1 MDNVIH
7 VLSEA
12 VANQIAAGEV
22 IQRPASVIKELV
34 ENAIDAGATHV
45 DIVVKNAGR
54 TLIQVS
60 DDGKGMNADDALR
73 CFERHATSKI
83 SSVEDLFQLHT
94 KGFRGEALSSIVAV
108 AHVELNTREEGSE
121 TGTHIYM
128 EGPDCKEN
136 VPCACAK
143 GTTFIVKNLFFNVP
157 ARRNFLKS
165 DNVEFN
171 HIQDEFL
178 RIALTAPDVA
188 FTLYHNDKQ
197 VYNLP
202 KAVLKQ
208 RIVNVF
214 GNAYK
219 EKLLPLQQESPVV
232 RIRGF
237 IGKPSAARKTRGEQY
252 LFVNDRY
259 FKHAYFHHAIASA
272 FEELLPDD
280 HYPTYFIYFDID
292 PAKIDVNIHPTKI
305 EIKFQEE
312 KVIYSFLRSAVR
324 HALGTFN
331 ISSTIDFESTS
342 PFDFSMVPTGKQ
354 VAPPSISYNPDYN
367 PFKMS
372 SKGSSCP
379 KSYPEAG
386 SSPAPQVSDSWH
398 QLYESLKEEVNETS
412 PSAIP
417 ETQLLL
423 DIRDSGEME
432 ADARFSEMPLF
443 QWERHYIVFGRGAEI
458 FIVDQEAASERVM
471 YDGFLR
477 QAEKKQAAPVQ
488 KLLFPESVTF
498 SPQDAETVRDLLG
511 EFRTMG
517 FDMEPFGRNI
527 MIVHGVPSDML
538 NQPVQKVL
546 EQLLETYKCNLISSR
561 LGRRDNLFRSMAR
574 TLCVRAG
581 KSLSQEEMESL
592 LNGLFLC
599 EMSSLS
605 PSGNKIFVRL
615 TLTEVQKLFKS
626 KERP

>member
-1 MDNVIH
+1 MDSVIH
-7 VLSEA
+7 VLSDA

-22 IQRPASVIKELV
+22 IQRPASVVKELV

-60 DDGKGMNADDALR
+60 DDGKGMNAEDALR
-73 CFERHATSKI
+73 CFGRHATSKI
-83 SSVEDLFQLHT
+83 SSVDDLFQLHT
-94 KGFRGEALSSIVAV
+94 KGFRGEALSSIAAV
-108 AHVELNTREEGSE
+108 AHVELNTRPEGSE

-128 EGPDCKEN
+128 EGPECREN

-178 RIALTAPDVA
+178 RIALTSPDVA
-188 FTLYHNDKQ
+188 FTLRHNDRQ

-202 KAVLKQ
+202 KSVLKQ

-214 GNAYK
+214 GNTYK

-232 RIRGF
+232 RISGF

-252 LFVNDRY
+252 LFVNNRY
-259 FKHAYFHHAIASA
+259 FKHAYFHHAITSA

-312 KVIYSFLRSAVR
+312 KVVYPFLRSAVR

-331 ISSTIDFESTS
+331 ISSTIDFENAS

-354 VAPPSISYNPDYN
+354 VKPPGISYNPDYN
-367 PFKMS
+367 PFKAS
-372 SKGSSCP
+372 SGKGASAR
-379 KSYPEAG
+379 SYPDAAPD
-386 SSPAPQVSDSWH
+386 PAPQLSDSWR
-398 QLYESLKEEVNETS
+398 QVYESLKEEVEDAPHTES
-412 PSAIP
+412 P
-417 ETQLLL
+417 EVQLSLAA
-423 DIRDSGEME
+423 GGP
-432 ADARFSEMPLF
+432 ADVVLSEMPETPFF
-443 QWERHYIVFGRGAEI
+443 QWEKSYIVCGRVPALLL
-458 FIVDQEAASERVM
+458 VDQEAASERVM
-471 YDGFLR
+471 YERFLR
-477 QAEKKQAAPVQ
+477 RAEKKQSAPMQ

-498 SPQDAETVRDLLG
+498 SPQDAETVRDLLD
-511 EFRTMG
+511 EFKALG
-517 FDMEPFGRNI
+517 FDMEPFGKNV

-538 NQPVQKVL
+538 DQAVQKVL
-546 EQLLETYKCNLISSR
+546 EQLLETYKCNLMSSR
-561 LGRRDNLFRSMAR
+561 LGRKDNLYRSLAR
-574 TLCVRAG
+574 TLCVKAG
-581 KSLSQEEMESL
+581 KPMKQEEMKGL
-592 LNGLFLC
+592 LTELFSC
-599 EMSSLS
+599 EMSGIS
-605 PSGNKIFVRL
+605 PGGRRTYVSFSPID
-615 TLTEVQKLFKS
+615 VQKLFKS